1 MDCLLNR
8 PVDGAVLNFRRLLI
22 NKKSAYRNIG
32 FSLWILTV
40 LIISILVFIAP
51 LKHSV
56 TPTYHEAVERWLT
69 AKSLYFHA
77 SYFYFPQFVL
87 IFAPFHYLPMPF
99 SDILWRIFQAGL
111 LITGIWRM
119 VKLLPSSER
128 GIFFLYMSLVALT
141 PCIGAMRDGQAN
153 VLFAAL
159 TVTSVV
165 YLAESRWWLAA
176 MCMISSLAIKPI
188 GLVLISLAAICYRLT
203 IRKLVICL
211 CIFLLLPFFFADPSY
226 VFSQYQQSFAHL
238 FSASLTTENRFSD
251 LNGLLRSLG
260 MGLTG
265 ALSQGIRI
273 IAGIL
278 VAGLWWKG
286 SKRMSEPERSFLL
299 LGLST
304 TYLMLFN
311 PMTEVNSYV
320 IVAPSIAYY
329 AVYYLKMEVS
339 PKLGWS
345 LAFIGLSIGLLPEL
359 VRPFTKHLGLWWDPL
374 TMMFFMIF
382 LTSRILIKRPFERNI
397 RDTKIAGF

>member
-1 MDCLLNR
+1 MAL
-8 PVDGAVLNFRRLLI
+8 V
-22 NKKSAYRNIG
+22 NKKAAYRNIG

-69 AKSLYFHA
+69 AKSLYFHT

-87 IFAPFHYLPMPF
+87 IFTPFHYLPMPF

-128 GIFFLYMSLVALT
+128 GIFFLNMSLVAIT
-141 PCIGAMRDGQAN
+141 PCIGAMRNGQAN

-159 TVTSVV
+159 TVNAVV

-176 MCMISSLAIKPI
+176 LCMISALAIKPL
-188 GLVLISLAAICYRLT
+188 GLVLILLAAIGYRFTIWRLLT
-203 IRKLVICL
+203 VF
-211 CIFLLLPFFFADPSY
+211 CIFLLLPFFFADSSY
-226 VFSQYQQSFAHL
+226 VFSQYQQSLVHL

-251 LNGLLRSLG
+251 LNGLLRPLG

-265 ALSQGIRI
+265 TLSQSVRI
-273 IAGIL
+273 MGGIL

-286 SKRMSEPERSFLL
+286 CKRMSEPERSFLM

-304 TYLMLFN
+304 AYLMLFN

-329 AVYYLKMEVS
+329 AVHYLKIEIN

-345 LAFIGLSIGLLPEL
+345 LAFMGLSVGILPEL
-359 VRPFTKHLGLWWDPL
+359 VRPFIKHLGLWWDPL
-374 TMMFFMIF
+374 AMIFFLIF
-382 LTSRILIKRPFERNI
+382 LTSRILIKRPFERNVQ
-397 RDTKIAGF
+397 DTKIAGF